1 MSSANMC
8 KGHIL
13 TEHCRNSGVAY
24 DVVAY
29 VGDGTN
35 DFCPTLRL
43 RETDIAF
50 PRRSFSL
57 DRRITKGRDKVAAMV
72 RPWDT
77 GFDIM
82 NALKEVLMN
91 ATA

>member
-1 MSSANMC
+1 MC

-13 TEHCRNSGVAY
+13 EEHCRNSSVKY

-29 VGDGTN
+29 VGDGAN

-43 RETDIAF
+43 CSTDIAF

-57 DRRITKGRDKVAAMV
+57 EKRIAEYSKKVRAIV

-91 ATA
+91 VKA